1 MTTTARLPAVTQA
14 MDWPIHKILCK
25 LVAGLAAKGLRHKPF
40 PIEVNHVSVKHPAV
54 YMAKEPVLLHPK
66 GAAYRFGGTLILA
79 ADHIELIDLPITTA
93 LGYPMQMALYP
104 WMGLPEPN
112 IYAGGLRID
121 PDPKSPDFGKAHD
134 AYVPMGG
141 IALVRSDGMH
151 MPCYH
156 VQAMIHYVSFEL
168 GEIHQIEQREGRG
181 ELVDR
186 EELAARLL
194 SPAAFAA
201 GFERIKQKAI
211 ADGQADWEGVECPVL
226 AGQEGVED
234 NTSKA

>member
-1 MTTTARLPAVTQA
+1 
-14 MDWPIHKILCK
+14 MDWPIHKIMCK
-25 LVAGLAAKGLRHKPF
+25 LVAGSAAKGLRHKPV
-40 PIEVNHVSVKHPAV
+40 PTEANHVSVKHPAV

-79 ADHIELIDLPITTA
+79 ADHIELIDLPITIA
-93 LGYPMQMALYP
+93 LGYPMRMALYP

-112 IYAGGLRID
+112 SYAGGPRID
-121 PDPKSPDFGKAHD
+121 SRRTLGRHT
-134 AYVPMGG
+134 M
-141 IALVRSDGMH
+141 LRSDGMH

-168 GEIHQIEQREGRG
+168 GDIHQIERREDRG
-181 ELVDR
+181 EMVDR

-201 GFERIKQKAI
+201 GFERIKQQAI
-211 ADGQADWEGVECPVL
+211 ADGQADWERIECPVL
-226 AGQEGVED
+226 AGKEGVEEHA
-234 NTSKA
+234 SEV